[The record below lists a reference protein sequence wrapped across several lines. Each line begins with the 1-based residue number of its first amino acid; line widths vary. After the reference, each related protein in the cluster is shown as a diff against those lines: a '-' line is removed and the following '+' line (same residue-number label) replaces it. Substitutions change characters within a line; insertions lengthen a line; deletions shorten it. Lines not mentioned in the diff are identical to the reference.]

1 MSVWL
6 VVAVSGFVF
15 FFFLKC
21 RIQCTYNRIWRFQRI
36 LTSKN

>member
-15 FFFLKC
+15 FFFSNVGFSAHITEFGGS
-21 RIQCTYNRIWRFQRI
+21 RE
-36 LTSKN
+36 S